1 MSKTVNV
8 EVIEEF
14 IGKVEE
20 RHFFVGEVFKTT
32 EERANQL
39 TKENDYGRAFVK
51 VVEKTEQ
58 TESLTVPQIKE
69 KLDAAGIAYEKKT
82 PKDELLKLL
91 AEAEA

>member
-1 MSKTVNV
+1 MSKPVKV

-20 RHFFVGEVFKTT
+20 HHYFVGDVFETT

-39 TKENDYGRAFVK
+39 MKENDYGRAFVK
-51 VVEKTEQ
+51 VVEEAGQ
-58 TESLTVPQIKE
+58 SESLTVAQIKE
-69 KLDAAGIAYEKKT
+69 KLDAAGIAYEKKA

-91 AEAEA
+91 AEA